1 MSDFIVWEPGETVI
15 CVLCGKERG
24 GADPPGPWTRNY
36 STGRRRVPILRFQIG
51 MPPATV
57 GYMEYF
63 HL

>member
-24 GADPPGPWTRNY
+24 GADPPGPWTRHYNA
-36 STGRRRVPILRFQIG
+36 GRRRVPIYGAEGRF
-51 MPPATV
+51 V
-57 GYMEYF
+57 LGYMEYF